1 MTAENAERKQR
12 GKPFAPGVSGN
23 PAGKPKGTLNR
34 TTVLTRNILQG
45 EAEDVARVVLGA
57 AKNGDLSAAKL
68 VLDKLIPSS
77 KEAPIDAGAINLP
90 SPVTNENAPA
100 AMSLV
105 LDAVASGS
113 ITPGQG
119 LALSGMIEKTAKVG
133 QQDMVRV
140 EIQTGQTCPL
150 DPDLAASIS
159 HLLPH
164 LSELP
169 KT

>member
-1 MTAENAERKQR
+1 MIIEKTGPEQ
-12 GKPFAPGVSGN
+12 KPGRFKPGVSGN

-45 EAEDVARVVLGA
+45 EAEDVARVVLEA
-57 AKNGDLSAAKL
+57 AKNGDLTAAKL

-77 KEAPIDAGAINLP
+77 KESPIDAGAVDVP

-105 LDAVASGS
+105 LDAVASGA

-119 LALSGMIEKTAKVG
+119 LALIGMIEKTAKVG

-140 EIQTGQTCPL
+140 EIQTGQPCPL

-164 LSELP
+164 LPELP
-169 KT
+169 KA

>member
-23 PAGKPKGTLNR
+23 PSGKPKGTLNK
-34 TTVLTRNILQG
+34 TTVLTRNILQA
-45 EAEDVARVVLGA
+45 EAGDVARVVLEA
-57 AKNGDLSAAKL
+57 AKNGDLTAAKL

-77 KEAPIDAGAINLP
+77 KESPIDVGALDLP
-90 SPVTNENAPA
+90 SPVTPENAGQ
-100 AMSLV
+100 AMGIV

-119 LALSGMIEKTAKVG
+119 VALAGLLEKAAKI
-133 QQDMVRV
+133 DRPDLRV
-140 EIQTGQTCPL
+140 EIQSGQPCAL
-150 DPDLAASIS
+150 DPALSASIS

-164 LSELP
+164 LPEPP
-169 KT
+169 KS

>member
-1 MTAENAERKQR
+1 MTENAERKQR

-23 PAGKPKGTLNR
+23 PAGKPKGTLNK

-45 EAEDVARVVLGA
+45 EAEDVARVVLEA
-57 AKNGDLSAAKL
+57 AKNGDLTAAKL

-77 KEAPIDAGAINLP
+77 KESPIDAGAVDLP
-90 SPVTNENAPA
+90 SPVTNENAGQ
-100 AMSLV
+100 AMGIV
-105 LDAVASGS
+105 LDAVGSGS

-119 LALSGMIEKTAKVG
+119 LALAGLIEKAIKI
-133 QQDMVRV
+133 DRPDLRV
-140 EIQTGQTCPL
+140 EIQAGQPCAL
-150 DPDLAASIS
+150 DPDIAASIS

-164 LSELP
+164 LPGLP